1 MGQQQNKQQIP
12 IEDAFPVFQQRCRE
26 LHDEML
32 LARAHVAYLE
42 RQLAEAQEENSR
54 LKQAGGASGPVSSG
68 PDLAA
73 VPPFPMPDG
82 A

>member
-1 MGQQQNKQQIP
+1 MGQRQDKQTIP
-12 IEDAFPVFQQRCRE
+12 VEDAFPVFQQRCRE

-32 LARAHVAYLE
+32 LARSHVAFLE
-42 RQLAEAQEENSR
+42 RQLAEAQEENTR
-54 LKQAGGASGPVSSG
+54 LKEAADESRPASGG

-73 VPPFPMPDG
+73 VPPFPMGDG